1 MSIVDEISKLSALS
15 EKDCYVYVGGISRK
29 GYREISDCFRRKR
42 FSEAYLFLATFGG
55 DPDAGFRIARGLR
68 HHYEKLTVIVP
79 SYCKSAGTL
88 LAIGADELVISDLG
102 ELGPLDMQLKKPDEL
117 FDMSSG
123 LDITQAMAF
132 LRTQSTDI
140 LKSTLV
146 DLKVDLEVTTKLSA
160 EIATKMAHGLVSPI
174 YAQIDPYK
182 IGESQRAI
190 SIAFA
195 YGKRLNDKINNL
207 KSDDS
212 LRSLVLDYPSHG
224 FVIDRKEASN
234 VFKNVREPNEI
245 EQAVVDEIYDV
256 CKNPTGGPMVFLI
269 PPPTLDDDENLEGNE
284 NAENGTDRES
294 AQNSSPERSG
304 ELPAGPDARSNQGP
318 DQGSEPVSDP
328 EGQ

>member
-1 MSIVDEISKLSALS
+1 MAIVTEIANLSARA
-15 EKDCYVYVGGISRK
+15 KRDCYVYVGGISRK
-29 GYREISDCFRRKR
+29 GYREISDCFNQRM
-42 FSEAYLFLATFGG
+42 FSEAYLFLATYGG

-68 HHYEKLTVIVP
+68 HHYEKLTIIVP
-79 SYCKSAGTL
+79 SFCKSAGTL

-195 YGKRLNDKINNL
+195 YGKRLNDKIKNL

-234 VFKNVREPNEI
+234 VFKNVRAPNEM
-245 EQAVVDEIYDV
+245 EQVVVDAIYDL
-256 CKNPTGGPMVFLI
+256 CKNPTGVPLVLLI
-269 PPPTLDDDENLEGNE
+269 PPTDDENLEGNR

-294 AQNSSPERSG
+294 AQDSSAERSG
-304 ELPAGPDARSNQGP
+304 ELTPEPDARNNQGS
-318 DQGSEPVSDP
+318 DQGGEPVP
-328 EGQ
+328 NT

>member
-1 MSIVDEISKLSALS
+1 MAIVDEIAKLSARTK
-15 EKDCYVYVGGISRK
+15 KDCYVYVGGISRN
-29 GYREISDCFRRKR
+29 GYREISDHFRKKT
-42 FSEAYLFLATFGG
+42 FPEAYLFLATYGG

-68 HHYEKLTVIVP
+68 HHYEKLTIIVP

-195 YGKRLNDKINNL
+195 YGKRLNDKIKNL

-234 VFKNVREPNEI
+234 VFKNVRAPSEM
-245 EQAVVDEIYDV
+245 EQVVVDEIYDV

-269 PPPTLDDDENLEGNE
+269 PPSSDDDNLEGNE

-294 AQNSSPERSG
+294 AQDSSPERSG
-304 ELPAGPDARSNQGP
+304 ELAAEPDARSNQGS
-318 DQGSEPVSDP
+318 DQGSQPVSDP
-328 EGQ
+328 ESE

>member
-1 MSIVDEISKLSALS
+1 LGIVSEIGKLSAQAK
-15 EKDCYVYVGGISRK
+15 KDCYVYIGGVSRK
-29 GYREISDCFRRKR
+29 GYREISDYFAEKR
-42 FSEAYLFLATFGG
+42 FSEAYLFLATYGG

-68 HHYEKLTVIVP
+68 HHYQKLTIIVP
-79 SYCKSAGTL
+79 SFCKSAGTL

-195 YGKRLNDKINNL
+195 YGKRLNDKIKNL

-234 VFKNVREPNEI
+234 VFKNVRAPNEM
-245 EQAVVDEIYDV
+245 EQAVVDEIYDL
-256 CKNPTGGPMVFLI
+256 CKNPSGVPLVLLV
-269 PPPTLDDDENLEGNE
+269 PPSSDDENLEGNE

-294 AQNSSPERSG
+294 AQDSSPERSD
-304 ELPAGPDARSNQGP
+304 ELATEPDARNY
-318 DQGSEPVSDP
+318 
-328 EGQ
+328 